1 MNLNLKNPL
10 VFFDLETTGTNIT
23 TDRIIELA
31 YVKVFPNGKQ
41 KKRYLYQSGN
51 THSSGF
57 DGRSPYYGRMVADKP
72 LFKDVARN
80 IAKVFEGADI
90 AGFNSNRFDVPLL
103 IEELLRAGVNLD
115 ISKRKFVDVQTIY
128 HIMEPRTLK
137 AAYKFYCGAPLVDAH
152 SALADTR
159 ATYEVFKAQLDR
171 YTEEMKEEYEGKYLT
186 NDIDSWVSFST
197 QNRNVDFAGRI
208 ILNEYDVAVFN
219 FGKYK
224 GRSVEE
230 VFQLEPSYYSWMMQ
244 GDFPL
249 NTKNVI
255 TEIYTRA
262 RRRF

>member
-1 MNLNLKNPL
+1 
-10 VFFDLETTGTNIT
+10 
-23 TDRIIELA
+23 
-31 YVKVFPNGKQ
+31 
-41 KKRYLYQSGN
+41 
-51 THSSGF
+51 
-57 DGRSPYYGRMVADKP
+57 
-72 LFKDVARN
+72 
-80 IAKVFEGADI
+80 
-90 AGFNSNRFDVPLL
+90 
-103 IEELLRAGVNLD
+103 
-115 ISKRKFVDVQTIY
+115 
-128 HIMEPRTLK
+128 MEPRTLK

-171 YTEEMKEEYEGKYLT
+171 YTEAAKDEYEGKYLT

-197 QNRNVDFAGRI
+197 QNRNVDFSGRI
-208 ILNEYDVAVFN
+208 ILNEHDVPVFN

>member
-31 YVKVFPNGKQ
+31 YVKVFPNGKTEE
-41 KKRYLYQSGN
+41 KDIYINPGMPIPPAS
-51 THSSGF
+51 TAVHHIT
-57 DGRSPYYGRMVADKP
+57 DEMVADKP

-137 AAYKFYCGAPLVDAH
+137 AAYKFYCGAPLY
-152 SALADTR
+152 R
-159 ATYEVFKAQLDR
+159 
-171 YTEEMKEEYEGKYLT
+171 
-186 NDIDSWVSFST
+186 
-197 QNRNVDFAGRI
+197 
-208 ILNEYDVAVFN
+208 
-219 FGKYK
+219 
-224 GRSVEE
+224 
-230 VFQLEPSYYSWMMQ
+230 
-244 GDFPL
+244 GD
-249 NTKNVI
+249 
-255 TEIYTRA
+255 E
-262 RRRF
+262 RRV

>member
-31 YVKVFPNGKQ
+31 YVKVFPNGKTEE
-41 KKRYLYQSGN
+41 KDIYINPGMPIPPAS
-51 THSSGF
+51 TAVHHIT
-57 DGRSPYYGRMVADKP
+57 DEMVADKP

-159 ATYEVFKAQLDR
+159 ATYEVFKAQARPL
-171 YTEEMKEEYEGKYLT
+171 YG
-186 NDIDSWVSFST
+186 
-197 QNRNVDFAGRI
+197 
-208 ILNEYDVAVFN
+208 
-219 FGKYK
+219 
-224 GRSVEE
+224 
-230 VFQLEPSYYSWMMQ
+230 
-244 GDFPL
+244 GD
-249 NTKNVI
+249 
-255 TEIYTRA
+255 E
-262 RRRF
+262 RRV

>member
-1 MNLNLKNPL
+1 MW
-10 VFFDLETTGTNIT
+10 
-23 TDRIIELA
+23 R
-31 YVKVFPNGKQ
+31 
-41 KKRYLYQSGN
+41 
-51 THSSGF
+51 
-57 DGRSPYYGRMVADKP
+57 
-72 LFKDVARN
+72 
-80 IAKVFEGADI
+80 EGADI

>member
-1 MNLNLKNPL
+1 MPIPPASTA
-10 VFFDLETTGTNIT
+10 VHHIT
-23 TDRIIELA
+23 DE
-31 YVKVFPNGKQ
+31 
-41 KKRYLYQSGN
+41 
-51 THSSGF
+51 
-57 DGRSPYYGRMVADKP
+57 MVADKP

-171 YTEEMKEEYEGKYLT
+171 YTEEMKEEYEDLAVVCYVNSTAALKAVSDVCVTSSLFLMSTMWLYL
-186 NDIDSWVSFST
+186 IS
-197 QNRNVDFAGRI
+197 G
-208 ILNEYDVAVFN
+208 
-219 FGKYK
+219 
-224 GRSVEE
+224 
-230 VFQLEPSYYSWMMQ
+230 
-244 GDFPL
+244 
-249 NTKNVI
+249 NTKGVPLRKFFN
-255 TEIYTRA
+255 
-262 RRRF
+262 

>member
-1 MNLNLKNPL
+1 M
-10 VFFDLETTGTNIT
+10 T

-31 YVKVFPNGKQ
+31 YVKIYPNGEEEENDIFINPGMPIPPA
-41 KKRYLYQSGN
+41 S
-51 THSSGF
+51 TAVHHIT
-57 DGRSPYYGRMVADKP
+57 DEMVADKP

-90 AGFNSNRFDVPLL
+90 AGFNSNRFDVPFL

-171 YTEEMKEEYEGKYLT
+171 YTEAVKDDYEGKYLT

-208 ILNEYDVAVFN
+208 ILNEHDVAVFN

-230 VFQLEPSYYSWMMQ
+230 IFQLEPSYYSWMMQ